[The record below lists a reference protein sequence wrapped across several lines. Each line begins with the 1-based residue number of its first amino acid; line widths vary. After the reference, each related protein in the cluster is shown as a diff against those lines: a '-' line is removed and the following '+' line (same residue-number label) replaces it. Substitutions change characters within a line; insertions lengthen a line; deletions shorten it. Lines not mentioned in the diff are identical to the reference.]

1 MENDYIFIETIINV
15 NIIIIKRDNIYGK
28 FYI

>member
-15 NIIIIKRDNIYGK
+15 NIIIIKRDNIYGN